1 MERRTLFLS
10 KIDALLSPTAASLP
24 ITPPESPAVFHFT
37 LPSGPPGLVSPLA
50 LFETL
55 EKDKDKDCPPLVCIE
70 QVDFHAN
77 ARRDA
82 GLLAKYTGIV
92 GSMKV
97 HRLARVRDT
106 PYARDAHNK
115 SSIGG
120 KSRNGL
126 PSLSDI
132 SKRLAGNVTV
142 GRAKSTY
149 GYCPGP
155 TVYEH

>member
-1 MERRTLFLS
+1 M
-10 KIDALLSPTAASLP
+10 
-24 ITPPESPAVFHFT
+24 
-37 LPSGPPGLVSPLA
+37 
-50 LFETL
+50 
-55 EKDKDKDCPPLVCIE
+55 
-70 QVDFHAN
+70 
-77 ARRDA
+77 
-82 GLLAKYTGIV
+82 
-92 GSMKV
+92 SMKV
-97 HRLARVRDT
+97 HGLAGVRDA

-142 GRAKSTY
+142 SRAKSTY

-155 TVYEH
+155 TVSEH